1 MRLECESCTFARP
14 EIRSAKVVLSQD
26 RLQAGSSEK
35 RWVSQIRA
43 VRFADKPAT
52 AKDM

>member
-26 RLQAGSSEK
+26 RLQDGSPKK
-35 RWVSQIRA
+35 RWVNQIQ
-43 VRFADKPAT
+43 VLRFADKPPT